1 MVGREQDSGDV
12 LSIPDVAERLMA
24 EFGARVDLA
33 TITDVVLGCCR
44 DLRGAPGAALPELVE
59 RLARQH
65 LLDRA
70 SDSSDCGDANDPHHE
85 VGGAARGGWAMPPA
99 GEGRQPRA

>member
-1 MVGREQDSGDV
+1 MVGREQDGGDV

-24 EFGARVDLA
+24 EFGAWMDLA

-70 SDSSDCGDANDPHHE
+70 SDRGNASDPHDE
-85 VGGAARGGWAMPPA
+85 AGGAARGGWAMPPA

>member
-1 MVGREQDSGDV
+1 MEGREQDGGDV
-12 LSIPDVAERLMA
+12 VSIPDVAERLMA

-33 TITDVVLGCCR
+33 TISSVVLGCCC
-44 DLRGAPGAALPELVE
+44 DLRDAPRAALPELVE

-70 SDSSDCGDANDPHHE
+70 SEGGDASDPSDE
-85 VGGAARGGWAMPPA
+85 VDGAACAGWAMPPA